1 MKLPE
6 DLLFSQS
13 NLQDYVNCHYKFY
26 LRHIQKFSW
35 PALLTD
41 DALEV
46 EQHMQSGARFHTLV
60 HQFFLGLPL
69 ESLDQIALSDPNE
82 QLQTWW
88 HNFKQTV
95 PDQIKGETFPE
106 LSLVSKLNG
115 HRLIVKYDLV
125 IVEKDQLTIYDWKT
139 TQRLPKPASL
149 NTRIQSRIYPFVL
162 AREASAINNGS
173 LQPGQ
178 IKMVYWQA
186 QFPGQTHTIAYNQDM
201 FEADLAYLS
210 HLVDEIVQLPI
221 EGFTKTPHLT
231 FCKYCN
237 FRSFCDKGISAG
249 LLSELDR
256 DLDDLELSAFNIDLD
271 QVEEISF

>member
-13 NLQDYVNCHYKFY
+13 NLQDYVNCHYQFY
-26 LRHIQKFSW
+26 LRHIQKLSW

-41 DALEV
+41 DALEA
-46 EQHMQSGARFHTLV
+46 EKHMHSGARFHALV
-60 HQFFLGLPL
+60 QQYFLGLPI
-69 ESLDQIALSDPNE
+69 ESLDQVAEADPNE
-82 QLQTWW
+82 QFQTWW
-88 HNFKQTV
+88 RNFKQSI
-95 PDQIKGETFPE
+95 PPKIKGETFPE
-106 LSLVSKLNG
+106 LTLITKLNG

-201 FEADLAYLS
+201 FGADLAYLS

-237 FRSFCDKGISAG
+237 YRSFCDKGISAG

-256 DLDDLELSAFNIDLD
+256 DLEDLDLSAFNIDLD